1 MRFVPWLA
9 AFAVAALA
17 GQAAFRGR
25 RELRAW
31 LGRDPAPIARFARA
45 GALAITAA
53 LVAGA
58 LGLAL
63 ATPESLSDDFADVV
77 IVVDVSSSM
86 DVTDVAPSRLRRA
99 LRTAERVTEE
109 AQGVRLAL
117 VVFAGEAF
125 IALPLTQDR
134 DAVLTYLRALDSE
147 TISVRGSE
155 LARGLEVAA
164 RAFDPRSSRP
174 RTVLL
179 LSDGEDFGT
188 PLGSE
193 IAELASLGAHVVAV
207 GYGTEEGGAVPGQLA
222 LAEAVRRG
230 EATVSR
236 RNDAVLRRIAA
247 ETGGVYFRELEERP
261 STADLLPPQA
271 PRAAPEP
278 EPEPASDPLLPFLIA
293 AALALAA
300 ELWLSGDGFRRPR
313 ARAQPRRRLVAA
325 AAAGVALLTVAF
337 GPTSSWLERG
347 DQALASGHPEE
358 ALTLYRE
365 AERTGANDARTQI
378 RIGNALF
385 RLERIDQAA
394 GSYLDALRSVGRD
407 DSEARFAA
415 SFNLGNTL
423 VAKKHFEEARDA
435 YWAAL
440 LAEPS
445 SVEAKFNYEWARER
459 ILEIPPVPESEPNQN
474 PKRDSE
480 SPQPAPNGDTPGR
493 GEPQPSAGGL
503 DEHEAQA
510 WLSTLEEPVGEALRR
525 QVTNTFNGK
534 PRARPGSRTW

>member
-1 MRFVPWLA
+1 VTLAPWLV

-17 GQAAFRGR
+17 FQSAFRSRG
-25 RELRAW
+25 ELLAW
-31 LGRDPAPIARFARA
+31 LGRDPAPVARIARAS
-45 GALAITAA
+45 ALALAAA

-77 IVVDVSSSM
+77 IVVDTSSSM

-155 LARGLEVAA
+155 LARGLAMAA

-179 LSDGEDFGT
+179 LTDGEDFG
-188 PLGSE
+188 PPPE
-193 IAELASLGAHVVAV
+193 AQIEELSSLGAHVIAV
-207 GYGTEEGGAVPGQLA
+207 GYGTEEGAAVPGQLA

-236 RNDAVLRRIAA
+236 RDDAVLRRIAA

-278 EPEPASDPLLPFLIA
+278 DPEQARDPLLPFLIA
-293 AALALAA
+293 AGLALAA
-300 ELWLSGDGFRRPR
+300 ELWFSGEGFRRPR
-313 ARAQPRRRLVAA
+313 ARTRRRRLVAA
-325 AAAGVALLTVAF
+325 AAGGVALATAAF

-347 DQALASGHPEE
+347 DQALASGRPEE
-358 ALTLYRE
+358 ALELYRE
-365 AERTGANDARTQI
+365 AERAGADDARTQI

-385 RLERIDQAA
+385 RLERVDQAA
-394 GSYLDALRSVGRD
+394 GAYLEALRSVEAD
-407 DSEARFAA
+407 DSEAHFSA

-435 YWAAL
+435 YWSAL
-440 LAEPS
+440 LAAPS
-445 SVEAKFNYEWARER
+445 SLEAKFNYEFSRER

-480 SPQPAPNGDTPGR
+480 SPQPAPSGDTPGR
-493 GEPQPSAGGL
+493 GEPQPSSGGL
-503 DEHEAQA
+503 DEHEAQQ
-510 WLSTLEEPVGEALRR
+510 WLATLEEPVGDALRR
-525 QVTNTFNGK
+525 QVTAEFNGK
-534 PRARPGSRTW
+534 PRARPGAKTW

>member
-1 MRFVPWLA
+1 MTLAPWLA

-17 GQAAFRGR
+17 SQAAFRSR
-25 RELRAW
+25 RELLAW
-31 LGRDPAPIARFARA
+31 LGRDPAPVARIARAS
-45 GALAITAA
+45 ALTLTAV

-77 IVVDVSSSM
+77 IVVDTSSSM

-99 LRTAERVTEE
+99 LRTAERVAEE

-134 DAVLTYLRALDSE
+134 DAVLTYLRSLDSE

-179 LSDGEDFGT
+179 LTDGEDFG
-188 PLGSE
+188 PSPE
-193 IAELASLGAHVVAV
+193 AQIAELSSLGAHVVAV
-207 GYGTEEGGAVPGQLA
+207 GYGTEEGGSVPGQLA

-236 RNDAVLRRIAA
+236 RSDAVLRRIAA

-278 EPEPASDPLLPFLIA
+278 DAGKAPDPLLPFLIA
-293 AALALAA
+293 AGLALAA
-300 ELWLSGDGFRRPR
+300 ELWLSGEGFRRPR
-313 ARAQPRRRLVAA
+313 ARARRRRLVAA
-325 AAAGVALLTVAF
+325 AAGGVALATAAF
-337 GPTSSWLERG
+337 GPASSWLERG
-347 DQALASGHPEE
+347 DEALASGHPEE

-365 AERTGANDARTQI
+365 AERTGADDARTQI

-394 GSYLDALRSVGRD
+394 SAYLGALRAVEVD

-435 YWAAL
+435 YWSAL
-440 LAEPS
+440 LAVPS
-445 SVEAKFNYEWARER
+445 SVEAKFNYEFSRER

-480 SPQPAPNGDTPGR
+480 SPQPAPSGDTPGR
-493 GEPQPSAGGL
+493 GEPEPSAGGL

-510 WLSTLEEPVGEALRR
+510 WLATLAEPVGEALRR
-525 QVTNTFNGK
+525 QVTNAFNGK
-534 PRARPGSRTW
+534 PRARPGAKTW